1 MKESLACLDLDMY
14 PARNMI
20 QLLLYNVI
28 TQSSDSFMY
37 LRIN

>member
-1 MKESLACLDLDMY
+1 MDMY
-14 PARNMI
+14 PVRNNTNMI

-37 LRIN
+37 LGIN